1 LRSAALLARSV
12 DWISSKTE
20 RVFQRNR
27 VEPLR
32 LQKSEESSQLRAPYN
47 LEIGRLTA
55 DEAEM
60 LELRHALN
68 LPEDIMSQARDFFQR
83 HANPAAEGGGSLK
96 DLRLTELGFAKVWFE
111 MTGQEDDA
119 EGRVPPKI
127 LSEAFRHAAV
137 LGELEF
143 GQFAA
148 WFSSRCFCEDVSLDK
163 ESKQLRRIARKHSIH
178 HAEVESYKQI
188 FNRFDKDGSGTIDCN
203 EFEELLCTCIKA
215 PVSIGLPAARVKNL
229 WQIADEDGDAEIN
242 FEEFLAFY
250 TKYLRT
256 DSTGFEDF
264 YRFGGT
270 ALSRQST
277 STMASNDT
285 SRPSTS
291 TVGRLS

>member
-1 LRSAALLARSV
+1 M
-12 DWISSKTE
+12 
-20 RVFQRNR
+20 VFQRNR

-32 LQKSEESSQLRAPYN
+32 GQKPQDSLQPRAPYN
-47 LEIGRLTA
+47 LETGQLTA

-68 LPEDIMSQARDFFQR
+68 LPEDIMLQAHDFFKR
-83 HANPAAEGGGSLK
+83 HADPAAKVGGSLK
-96 DLRLTELGFAKVWFE
+96 DRRLTDDGFAKVWFE
-111 MTGQEDDA
+111 MTGQEDEA
-119 EGRVPPKI
+119 EGRVPPQI
-127 LSEAFRHAAV
+127 LSEAFRHATV
-137 LGELEF
+137 LRELDF
-143 GQFAA
+143 GQFAV

-188 FNRFDKDGSGTIDCN
+188 FNRFDKDGSGTIDSN

-215 PVSIGLPAARVKNL
+215 PVSIGLPAARVKHL

-277 STMASNDT
+277 STMVSND
-285 SRPSTS
+285 SIG
-291 TVGRLS
+291 GRLN